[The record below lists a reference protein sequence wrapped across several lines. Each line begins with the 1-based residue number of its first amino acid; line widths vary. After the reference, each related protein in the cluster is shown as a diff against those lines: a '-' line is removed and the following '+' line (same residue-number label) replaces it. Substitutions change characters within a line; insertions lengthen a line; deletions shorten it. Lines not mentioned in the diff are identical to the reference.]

1 MFRRMKPEIR
11 RSADSVANAAAAD
24 MQTFENEAEFFAAC
38 RTASSRRSE
47 TPAYSQRLDA
57 DADQETEGLA
67 ENQRP
72 DCGGDGQWTLDMAE
86 KTWKVSCTLKQEL
99 MQTRMI
105 ALLVEW
111 CESEDKRSS
120 TICYDDICFA
130 YDRPNSLHPVEVI
143 RKGPHNNC
151 YVRIPHPLLD
161 PVLQANMQ
169 SLQMFYDRTFW
180 CNLNVYRC
188 FQAAIAIAKRGFN
201 VDRCFIG
208 ISPGGVGQSL
218 YSLHLSEMYKHNHSF
233 FDPNIWH
240 LDEELRKQVESFAKL
255 EVNRMMAFV
264 GVSNHNFNS
273 LFRRSFAWKAKAR
286 FVHRK
291 FLTKYPEHEKDGIFE
306 ADPSLN
312 KFLTTSQAS
321 VAGLKLQWAF
331 EMDFNKDD
339 CYQLIE
345 NYCNGG
351 DGCLTEDVMRDACG
365 LPVRDCANT
374 CKGGYPEE
382 ASKQVP
388 TDAWAGQGTTG
399 QGGRAGHGKVWVDVI
414 MVLAHGCPVERMRL
428 RFLTAALEDLQVEK
442 ASRDAL
448 LDLSDVL
455 PGRPLGLER

>member
-1 MFRRMKPEIR
+1 MTTMGVSCPSAASAVLHRVHDFFSCLEGMFRRMKPEIR

-47 TPAYSQRLDA
+47 TPAYSQRLGA

-240 LDEELRKQVESFAKL
+240 LDEELRKQVESFAKCFIL
-255 EVNRMMAFV
+255 
-264 GVSNHNFNS
+264 
-273 LFRRSFAWKAKAR
+273 
-286 FVHRK
+286 
-291 FLTKYPEHEKDGIFE
+291 
-306 ADPSLN
+306 
-312 KFLTTSQAS
+312 
-321 VAGLKLQWAF
+321 
-331 EMDFNKDD
+331 
-339 CYQLIE
+339 
-345 NYCNGG
+345 
-351 DGCLTEDVMRDACG
+351 
-365 LPVRDCANT
+365 
-374 CKGGYPEE
+374 
-382 ASKQVP
+382 
-388 TDAWAGQGTTG
+388 TG
-399 QGGRAGHGKVWVDVI
+399 QEAPETSKKMH
-414 MVLAHGCPVERMRL
+414 
-428 RFLTAALEDLQVEK
+428 
-442 ASRDAL
+442 
-448 LDLSDVL
+448 LDLYKKTLREMGSWVGS
-455 PGRPLGLER
+455 PMATARECSR